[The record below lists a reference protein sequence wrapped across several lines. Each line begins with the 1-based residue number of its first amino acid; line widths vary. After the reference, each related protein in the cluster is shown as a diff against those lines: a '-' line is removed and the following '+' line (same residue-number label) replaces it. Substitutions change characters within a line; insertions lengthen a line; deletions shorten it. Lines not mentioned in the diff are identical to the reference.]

1 MEKNQKVVQKV
12 CTRCEETK
20 PIAQFKR
27 LLTLRQSAFYLK
39 RPTRT
44 RLTVISTRCR
54 TCWSET
60 KRKTPLTLKEIQRK
74 KLSGDLHT
82 VMADLMTKELRQA
95 IPERRARVM
104 KEYWQ
109 KKKQEPLKQLKKN
122 LQAQIN
128 TYCNRFNAYR
138 ANIATISKTK
148 TPTPAQHAMLRQH
161 SENYAQAK
169 QIRDSLIKQLQ
180 EGKDIDPQIK
190 IATLLKPT
198 ERSNT

>member
-1 MEKNQKVVQKV
+1 MTNKQKIVQKV
-12 CTRCEETK
+12 CTMCEENK

-44 RLTVISTRCR
+44 RLTVISTRCKD
-54 TCWSET
+54 CWHRT

-82 VMADLMTKELRQA
+82 VTADLMTKELRRA

-109 KKKQEPLKQLKKN
+109 KKKQEPLKQLKTN
-122 LQAQIN
+122 LQQQVAK
-128 TYCNRFNAYR
+128 YCNRFNAYR
-138 ANIATISKTK
+138 ANINKLEN
-148 TPTPAQHAMLRQH
+148 PTPAQHAMLRQH

-180 EGKDIDPQIK
+180 EGKDIDPQIL

>member
-1 MEKNQKVVQKV
+1 VEKNQKVVQKV

-39 RPTRT
+39 RPTSR

-82 VMADLMTKELRQA
+82 VTADLMTKELRRA

-109 KKKQEPLKQLKKN
+109 KKKQEPLKLLKTN
-122 LQAQIN
+122 LQQQVAK
-128 TYCNRFNAYR
+128 YCNRFNAYR
-138 ANIATISKTK
+138 ANINKLEN
-148 TPTPAQHAMLRQH
+148 PTLAQHAMLRQH

-169 QIRDSLIKQLQ
+169 QIRTDLLKQAEQ
-180 EGKDIDPQIK
+180 GKDIDPNIL

-198 ERSNT
+198 ERSNA

>member
-1 MEKNQKVVQKV
+1 MEKNQKVVQKA
-12 CTRCEETK
+12 CTMCEETQ

-44 RLTVISTRCR
+44 RLTVISTRCKS
-54 TCWSET
+54 CWSRT

-138 ANIATISKTK
+138 ANINKLEN
-148 TPTPAQHAMLRQH
+148 PTPEQHAMLRQH

-180 EGKDIDPQIK
+180 EGKDIDPQIL

>member
-1 MEKNQKVVQKV
+1 
-12 CTRCEETK
+12 
-20 PIAQFKR
+20 
-27 LLTLRQSAFYLK
+27 
-39 RPTRT
+39 
-44 RLTVISTRCR
+44 
-54 TCWSET
+54 
-60 KRKTPLTLKEIQRK
+60 
-74 KLSGDLHT
+74 
-82 VMADLMTKELRQA
+82 MADLMTKELRQA

-109 KKKQEPLKQLKKN
+109 KKKQEPLKQLKTN
-122 LQAQIN
+122 LQQQVAQ
-128 TYCNRFNAYR
+128 YCNRFNAYR
-138 ANIATISKTK
+138 ANIANISKTK
-148 TPTPAQHAMLRQH
+148 TPTLAQHAMLRQH

>member
-1 MEKNQKVVQKV
+1 MTNKQKIVQKV
-12 CTRCEETK
+12 CTMCEENK

-44 RLTVISTRCR
+44 RLTVISTRCKD
-54 TCWSET
+54 CWHRT

-82 VMADLMTKELRQA
+82 VTADLMTKELRRA

-109 KKKQEPLKQLKKN
+109 KKKQEPLKQLKTN
-122 LQAQIN
+122 LQQQVAK
-128 TYCNRFNAYR
+128 YCNRFNAYR
-138 ANIATISKTK
+138 ANIANISKTK
-148 TPTPAQHAMLRQH
+148 TPTLAQHAMLRQH

>member
-1 MEKNQKVVQKV
+1 
-12 CTRCEETK
+12 
-20 PIAQFKR
+20 
-27 LLTLRQSAFYLK
+27 
-39 RPTRT
+39 
-44 RLTVISTRCR
+44 
-54 TCWSET
+54 
-60 KRKTPLTLKEIQRK
+60 
-74 KLSGDLHT
+74 
-82 VMADLMTKELRQA
+82 MTKELRRA

-138 ANIATISKTK
+138 ANINKLK
-148 TPTPAQHAMLRQH
+148 NPTPAQHAMLRQH

-169 QIRDSLIKQLQ
+169 KIRYSLIKQIQ
-180 EGKDIDPQIK
+180 EGKDIDPNIL

>member
-109 KKKQEPLKQLKKN
+109 KKKQEPLKQLKTN
-122 LQAQIN
+122 LQQQVAQ
-128 TYCNRFNAYR
+128 YCNRFNAYR
-138 ANIATISKTK
+138 ANITTISKTK

>member
-1 MEKNQKVVQKV
+1 MTNTHKVVQKV
-12 CTRCEETK
+12 CTMCEETK

-44 RLTVISTRCR
+44 RLTVISTRCK
-54 TCWSET
+54 TCWHRT

-74 KLSGDLHT
+74 KLSGDLNM
-82 VMADLMTKELRQA
+82 VMADLMTKELRRA

-104 KEYWQ
+104 KEYWH
-109 KKKQEPLKQLKKN
+109 KKKQEPLKLLKKN
-122 LQAQIN
+122 LQQQVAK
-128 TYCNRFNAYR
+128 YCNRFNAYR
-138 ANIATISKTK
+138 ANITTISKTK
-148 TPTPAQHAMLRQH
+148 TPTPEQHAMLRQH
-161 SENYAQAK
+161 TENYAQAK

>member
-1 MEKNQKVVQKV
+1 MPTSQKVVQKV

-20 PIAQFKR
+20 PVAQFKR

-82 VMADLMTKELRQA
+82 VTADLMTKELRRA

-109 KKKQEPLKQLKKN
+109 KKKQEPIKQLQKN
-122 LQAQIN
+122 LQTQIN

-138 ANIATISKTK
+138 ANINKLEN
-148 TPTPAQHAMLRQH
+148 PTPAQHAMLRQH

-169 QIRDSLIKQLQ
+169 QIRDGLIKQAQ

>member
-1 MEKNQKVVQKV
+1 MPTSQKVVQKV

-39 RPTRT
+39 RPTSR

-82 VMADLMTKELRQA
+82 VTADLMTKELRRA

-109 KKKQEPLKQLKKN
+109 KKKQEPLKLLKKN
-122 LQAQIN
+122 LQTQIN
-128 TYCNRFNAYR
+128 AYCNRFNAYR
-138 ANIATISKTK
+138 ANINKLEN
-148 TPTPAQHAMLRQH
+148 PTLAQHAMLRQH

-169 QIRDSLIKQLQ
+169 QIRDELIKQAQ
-180 EGKDIDPQIK
+180 EGKDIDPTIK
-190 IATLLKPT
+190 IATRLKPT

>member
-1 MEKNQKVVQKV
+1 M
-12 CTRCEETK
+12 
-20 PIAQFKR
+20 
-27 LLTLRQSAFYLK
+27 
-39 RPTRT
+39 
-44 RLTVISTRCR
+44 
-54 TCWSET
+54 
-60 KRKTPLTLKEIQRK
+60 
-74 KLSGDLHT
+74 
-82 VMADLMTKELRQA
+82 VMADLMTKELRRA

-138 ANIATISKTK
+138 ANITTISKTK
-148 TPTPAQHAMLRQH
+148 TPTPEQHAMLRQH
-161 SENYAQAK
+161 TENYAQAK

-180 EGKDIDPQIK
+180 EGKDIDPTIK

>member
-1 MEKNQKVVQKV
+1 MTTTQKIVQKV
-12 CTRCEETK
+12 CTMCEETK

-44 RLTVISTRCR
+44 RLTVISTRCK
-54 TCWSET
+54 TCWHKS
-60 KRKTPLTLKEIQRK
+60 KRKTPLTLKDIQRK

-104 KEYWQ
+104 KEYWH
-109 KKKQEPLKQLKKN
+109 KKKQEPLKLLKKN
-122 LQAQIN
+122 LQQQVAQ
-128 TYCNRFNAYR
+128 YCNRHNAYR
-138 ANIATISKTK
+138 ATVNKLENPS
-148 TPTPAQHAMLRQH
+148 PEQHAMLRQH
-161 SENYAQAK
+161 RENYEQAK
-169 QIRDSLIKQLQ
+169 QIRDNLIKQLQ
-180 EGKDIDPQIK
+180 EGKQIDPHIK
-190 IATLLKPT
+190 IVTLLKPN

>member
-1 MEKNQKVVQKV
+1 MTNKQKIVQKV
-12 CTRCEETK
+12 CTMCEENK

-44 RLTVISTRCR
+44 RLTVISTRCKD
-54 TCWSET
+54 CWHRT

-109 KKKQEPLKQLKKN
+109 KKKQEPLKQLKTN
-122 LQAQIN
+122 LQQQVAK
-128 TYCNRFNAYR
+128 YCNRFNAYR
-138 ANIATISKTK
+138 ANIANISKTK
-148 TPTPAQHAMLRQH
+148 TPTLAQHAMLRQH

>member
-1 MEKNQKVVQKV
+1 
-12 CTRCEETK
+12 
-20 PIAQFKR
+20 
-27 LLTLRQSAFYLK
+27 
-39 RPTRT
+39 
-44 RLTVISTRCR
+44 
-54 TCWSET
+54 
-60 KRKTPLTLKEIQRK
+60 
-74 KLSGDLHT
+74 
-82 VMADLMTKELRQA
+82 MTKELRRA

-122 LQAQIN
+122 LQTQIN
-128 TYCNRFNAYR
+128 AYCNRFNAYR
-138 ANIATISKTK
+138 ANITTISKTK

-180 EGKDIDPQIK
+180 EGKDIDPQIL

-198 ERSNT
+198 ERSTT

>member
-1 MEKNQKVVQKV
+1 MEKITNKV
-12 CTRCEETK
+12 CTMCEETK

-44 RLTVISTRCR
+44 RLTVISTRCK
-54 TCWSET
+54 TCWHRT

-74 KLSGDLHT
+74 KLSGDLNM
-82 VMADLMTKELRQA
+82 VMADLMTKELRRA

-104 KEYWQ
+104 KEYWH

-138 ANIATISKTK
+138 ANINKLK
-148 TPTPAQHAMLRQH
+148 NPTPTQHAMLRQH
-161 SENYAQAK
+161 TENYAQAK
-169 QIRDSLIKQLQ
+169 QIRDKLIKQLQ

-198 ERSNT
+198 ERSIT

>member
-1 MEKNQKVVQKV
+1 MEKITNKV
-12 CTRCEETK
+12 CTMCEETK

-44 RLTVISTRCR
+44 RLTVISTRCK
-54 TCWSET
+54 TCWHRT

-74 KLSGDLHT
+74 KLSGDLNM
-82 VMADLMTKELRQA
+82 VMADLMTKELRRA

-104 KEYWQ
+104 KEYWH

-122 LQAQIN
+122 LQQQVAK
-128 TYCNRFNAYR
+128 YCNRFNAYR
-138 ANIATISKTK
+138 ANINKLK
-148 TPTPAQHAMLRQH
+148 NPTPTQHAMLRQH
-161 SENYAQAK
+161 TENYAQAK
-169 QIRDSLIKQLQ
+169 QIRDKLIKQLQ

>member
-1 MEKNQKVVQKV
+1 MPTSQKIVQKV

-27 LLTLRQSAFYLK
+27 LLTLRQSAFYLR
-39 RPTRT
+39 RPTSR

-82 VMADLMTKELRQA
+82 VTADLMTKELRRA

-109 KKKQEPLKQLKKN
+109 KKKQEPIKLLKKN
-122 LQAQIN
+122 LQTQIN
-128 TYCNRFNAYR
+128 AYCNRFNAYR
-138 ANIATISKTK
+138 ANINKLEN
-148 TPTPAQHAMLRQH
+148 PTPAQHAMLRQH
-161 SENYAQAK
+161 GENYAQAK
-169 QIRDSLIKQLQ
+169 QIRDALLKRA
-180 EGKDIDPQIK
+180 EAGEVIDPQTL

-198 ERSNT
+198 ERSNA

>member
-39 RPTRT
+39 RPTSR

-82 VMADLMTKELRQA
+82 VTADLMTKELRRA

-109 KKKQEPLKQLKKN
+109 KKKQEPLKLLKTN
-122 LQAQIN
+122 LQQQVAK
-128 TYCNRFNAYR
+128 YCNRFNAYR
-138 ANIATISKTK
+138 ANINKLEN
-148 TPTPAQHAMLRQH
+148 PTLAQHAMLRQH

-169 QIRDSLIKQLQ
+169 QIRTDLLKQAEQ
-180 EGKDIDPQIK
+180 GKDIDPNIL

-198 ERSNT
+198 ERSNA